1 MGRMR
6 GGKEA
11 DKENSN
17 CGHFIWIDL
26 RHFLEEVTVKEERKL
41 AWHMVR
47 AGVWLA
53 TGESFQSEEP
63 GWFRITFALPEGEMA
78 LGIRRLSKV
87 LREAKRELLR
97 AHVKKEE
104 EMLIE
109 D

>member
-1 MGRMR
+1 MR
-6 GGKEA
+6 GWKGA

-41 AWHMVR
+41 AWKMVE
-47 AGVWLA
+47 AGVWLG

-78 LGIRRLSKV
+78 LGIRRLRNV
-87 LREAKRELLR
+87 LREAKREFVR
-97 AHVKKEE
+97 AHIEKEE
-104 EMLIE
+104 DMLIE